1 MSILSNQVVHTP
13 LLARSLRRRGEV
25 VEGGLA
31 GLVTAL
37 EDLGRPENPV
47 EPVGDNQA
55 REGCSKGQTSCYGV
69 RGLARIGDDVAPPL
83 P

>member
-1 MSILSNQVVHTP
+1 MTNSSDRVVHAP

-37 EDLGRPENPV
+37 EDLGRPESPV

>member
-1 MSILSNQVVHTP
+1 MSILSNRVVHAP

-37 EDLGRPENPV
+37 EDLGLPEDPV

-55 REGCSKGQTSCYGV
+55 REGCSKGQTNCYGV